1 MLLKPIFSEKSIA
14 LTALNKFSFRVVPEA
29 TKTQIKAAIQ
39 DLYKVNV
46 ISITTAK
53 VKTRQVRSFKSGKN
67 VTDQG
72 YKRAIVQLKSGQK
85 INLFN
90 TK

>member
-53 VKTRQVRSFKSGKN
+53 VKSRQTRSFKSGKN
-67 VTDQG
+67 VTDKG
-72 YKRAIVQLKSGQK
+72 FKRAIVQLKSGQK

>member
-14 LTALNKFSFRVVPEA
+14 LTGLNKFSFKVEPDA
-29 TKTQIKAAIQ
+29 TKTQIKQAIK
-39 DLYKVNV
+39 DLYKVDV
-46 ISITTAK
+46 ISITTAR
-53 VKTRQVRSFKSGKN
+53 VKSRQTRSFKSGKN
-67 VTDQG
+67 VTDRG